1 MRRIVGYLNGKAQW
15 SENVPASGNV
25 SQRISGCAVIGV
37 SAAEQERRAQRA
49 YKAREAELLREA
61 LERVTHG

>member
-1 MRRIVGYLNGKAQW
+1 MARKIVGYVNGKAQW

-37 SAAEQERRAQRA
+37 SAAEQARRSERA

-61 LERVTHG
+61 LERVTK

>member
-1 MRRIVGYLNGKAQW
+1 MRRIVGYVNGKSQW

-37 SAAEQERRAQRA
+37 SAAEQERRSQRA

-61 LERVTHG
+61 LERVTK